1 MLIFIPT
8 PIGNLADISYRAL
21 EALRD
26 CEIILC
32 EDTRVTKKL
41 INLINQKLNF
51 TIDSNKQY
59 YSVHSH
65 NEEQYTAKDF
75 IELYKN
81 NKVAYVSDAGMPCVS
96 DPGAILVQT
105 CIKNNIQ
112 YDVLP
117 GANALLTAYAMSGF
131 NHKEFTFFGFLPHK
145 AINRKD
151 PLNKIMNSEFLTIL
165 YESTHRIE
173 QLLNEINNIDPNK
186 EIFLVKELTKLHQTT
201 YKGTIK
207 DILNNFKNI
216 DIRGEWV
223 VIVDCIKNNKGEQ
236 ITYDD
241 IISLKLPPKQKA
253 KLLSKLTGKN
263 IKDIYNNLIQI

>member
-1 MLIFIPT
+1 MLKFIPT
-8 PIGNLADISYRAL
+8 PIGNLADISFRAL

-51 TIDSNKQY
+51 TIDMNKQY

-65 NEEQYTAKDF
+65 NESKYTSDEY
-75 IELYKN
+75 IQMYKN
-81 NKVAYVSDAGMPCVS
+81 KNVVYVSDAGMPCVS

-105 CIKNNIQ
+105 CIQHNIQ

-145 AINRKD
+145 AINRQD

-173 QLLNEINNIDPNK
+173 QLINEIYKIDETK
-186 EIFLVKELTKLHQTT
+186 ELFLVKELTKLHQTT
-201 YKGTIK
+201 FKGTAK
-207 DILNNFKNI
+207 ELVKNLKNI

-223 VIVDCIKNNKGEQ
+223 VIIDCIENKNGEQ
-236 ITYDD
+236 ITVDD
-241 IISLKLPPKQKA
+241 LINTKLPPKQKA
-253 KLLSKLTGKN
+253 KLIAKLTGKN
-263 IKDIYNNLIQI
+263 IKEIYNSLIE

>member
-1 MLIFIPT
+1 MLTFIPT
-8 PIGNLADISYRAL
+8 PIGNLADISLRAI
-21 EALRD
+21 EALSK

-51 TIDSNKQY
+51 TIDMNKEY

-65 NEEQYTAKDF
+65 NEEKYTSDSF
-75 IELYKN
+75 IDIYKN
-81 NKVAYVSDAGMPCVS
+81 RNVAYVSDAGMPCVS
-96 DPGAILVQT
+96 DPGAILVQC
-105 CIKNNIQ
+105 CISNNIE

-151 PLNKIMNSEFLTIL
+151 PLNKIMNSPFLTIM

-173 QLLNEINNIDPNK
+173 QLLKEINAIDETK
-186 EIFLVKELTKLHQTT
+186 EVFLVKELTKMHQTT
-201 YKGTIK
+201 FKGSIK
-207 DILNNFKNI
+207 SILDDFKNI

-223 VIVDCIKNNKGEQ
+223 VIIDCIESSDGEQ
-236 ITYDD
+236 ISLDD
-241 IISLKLPPKQKA
+241 LKSLKLPPKQKA
-253 KLLSKLTGKN
+253 KLIAKLTGQN
-263 IKDIYNNLIQI
+263 IKEVYNSLTN

>member
-1 MLIFIPT
+1 MLTFIPT
-8 PIGNLADISYRAL
+8 PIGNLADISLRAIT
-21 EALRD
+21 ALSD

-51 TIDSNKQY
+51 TINNNKEY

-65 NEEQYTAKDF
+65 NEEKFTTNEFIKMYKD
-75 IELYKN
+75 KN
-81 NKVAYVSDAGMPCVS
+81 VAYVSDAGMPCVS

-105 CIKNNIQ
+105 CIKNDIP

-151 PLNKIMNSEFLTIL
+151 PLNKIMNSPFITIM

-173 QLLNEINNIDPNK
+173 QLLNEMYNIDQNK
-186 EIFLVKELTKLHQTT
+186 EVFLVKELTKLHQTT
-201 YKGTIK
+201 YKGSIKSIIK
-207 DILNNFKNI
+207 DFKNI

-223 VIVDCIKNNKGEQ
+223 VVVDCIKNNSGEQ
-236 ITYDD
+236 ITVDD
-241 IISLKLPPKQKA
+241 LINTKLPPKQKA
-253 KLLSKLTGKN
+253 KLIAKITGEN
-263 IKDIYNNLIQI
+263 IKDIYNNLIK